1 MSDAERNAA
10 SDAWIELAVEVD
22 AEAVEPVSELF
33 SRFGF
38 NEGVA
43 VDQPFTQE
51 ADGDNLAVD
60 LTCPFNVRTFVAAGD
75 IPPGAI
81 DEIRTAL
88 WHLGRMRQVGELT
101 VTERRED
108 EWADA
113 WKEHYRPQRVGKRV
127 VVRPP
132 WYEYEAVGDDIVVV
146 LDPGM
151 AFGTGL
157 HPSTRLSV
165 LGLEAEIRPGM
176 RVIDVGCG
184 SGVLAIPAA
193 LLGASAVDAVDIEP
207 VAVRSTRENAE
218 RNGVAD
224 KIRVAEGS
232 VGPGGPFQGEYDLV
246 LANIIA
252 RVLMELADPL
262 VAATTQGGILVLAG
276 IIEGKEPG
284 VREAFDARGLTL
296 VRRVPMEDWV
306 SLVYRKG
313 EPPTDRK

>member
-1 MSDAERNAA
+1 MTNQPASTA
-10 SDAWIELAVEVD
+10 SDAWIELAVAVD

-60 LTCPFNVRTFVAAGD
+60 LSRPFNVRTFVAASD

-81 DEIRTAL
+81 EEIRTAL

-101 VTERRED
+101 VAERRED

-113 WKEHYRPQRVGKRV
+113 WKEHYRPQRVGRRV

-132 WYEYEAVGDDIVVV
+132 WYEYEAMGDDVVVV

-157 HPSTRLSV
+157 HPSTRLGV

-184 SGVLAIPAA
+184 SGVLTIPAA
-193 LLGASAVDAVDIEP
+193 LLGAASVDAVDIEP
-207 VAVRSTRENAE
+207 VAVRSTIENAE

-224 KIRVAEGS
+224 RIRVAEGS
-232 VGPGGPFQGEYDLV
+232 VGPGAPFAGEYDLV

-252 RVLMELADPL
+252 RVLTELADPL
-262 VAATTQGGILVLAG
+262 VSAIAPGGTIVLSG
-276 IIEGKEPG
+276 IIEGKEAG
-284 VREAFDARGLTL
+284 VREAFDALGLSL
-296 VRRVPMEDWV
+296 VRRERMEDWV
-306 SLVYRKG
+306 SLVYRRSA
-313 EPPTDRK
+313 TLSS

>member
-1 MSDAERNAA
+1 MTDSTTTTAN
-10 SDAWIELAVEVD
+10 DAWIELAVEVD

-38 NEGVA
+38 NDGVA
-43 VDQPFTQE
+43 IDQPFTQE

-60 LTCPFNVRTFVAAGD
+60 LSRPFTVRTFVAAGD
-75 IPPGAI
+75 IPAGAL

-101 VTERRED
+101 VTDRRED

-113 WKEHYRPQRVGKRV
+113 WKEHYRPQRVGKRI

-132 WYEYEAVGDDIVVV
+132 WYEYEAVGDDVAVV

-184 SGVLAIPAA
+184 SGVLTIPAA
-193 LLGASAVDAVDIEP
+193 LLGAASVDAVDIEP
-207 VAVRSTRENAE
+207 VAVRSTRENAA
-218 RNGVAD
+218 RNGVLD
-224 KIRVAEGS
+224 RVRVAEGS
-232 VGPGGPFQGEYDLV
+232 VGPDGPFTGEYDLV

-252 RVLMELADPL
+252 RVLTELADPL
-262 VAATTQGGILVLAG
+262 VASLAPGGTLVLAG
-276 IIEGKEPG
+276 IIEGKEAG
-284 VREAFDARGLTL
+284 VRAAFDAHGLEFL
-296 VRRVPMEDWV
+296 RRVQMEDWI

-313 EPPTDRK
+313 MGPADRT

>member
-1 MSDAERNAA
+1 MA
-10 SDAWIELAVEVD
+10 SSAPQDAWIELSVEVD

-60 LTCPFNVRTFVAAGD
+60 LSHPFTVRTFVAAAD
-75 IPPGAI
+75 LRPDAVE
-81 DEIRTAL
+81 EIRTSL
-88 WHLGRMRQVGELT
+88 WHLGRMREVGELR
-101 VTERRED
+101 VSERRED

-113 WKEHYRPQRVGKRV
+113 WKEHYRPQRVGERV

-132 WYEYEAVGDDIVVV
+132 WFEYDATGDEVVVV

-165 LGLEAEIRPGM
+165 LGLERAIRPGM
-176 RVIDVGCG
+176 RVLDVGCG
-184 SGVLAIPAA
+184 SGVLTIPAA
-193 LLGASAVDAVDIEP
+193 LLGAASVDAVDIEP
-207 VAVRSTRENAE
+207 VAVRSTIENAE
-218 RNGVAD
+218 RNGVSD
-224 KIRVAEGS
+224 KLRVAEGS
-232 VGPGGPFQGEYDLV
+232 VGHGAPFTGPYDLV

-252 RVLMELADPL
+252 RVLTELADDL
-262 VAATTQGGILVLAG
+262 VAAIAPGGTIVLAG
-276 IIEGKEPG
+276 IIEGKEEG
-284 VREAFDARGLTL
+284 VRAAFDAHRLQL
-296 VRRVPMEDWV
+296 LNRAQMEDWI
-306 SLVYRKG
+306 SLVYRK
-313 EPPTDRK
+313 P